1 MGAGAVGGY
10 FGARL
15 AAHGQDVTL
24 VARGAH
30 LAAMRER
37 GLTLRTPAGEERIAV
52 RGTDDPAA
60 AGPADLVLV
69 LVKLYDTAEAIE
81 RVRPAVGEDTVVV
94 SFQNGIVAPEALSE
108 AFGRERVAG
117 GVALIS
123 AVVAEPGVIAHRS
136 AFAKLVFGPLGG
148 AVPPALAAFA
158 RALDG
163 AGLEHEL
170 VDDISTRIWEKFV
183 FLTAVSAITA
193 LTRLPIG
200 PILADAR
207 SRALLRE
214 AVGEAF
220 AVAREREPAIAE
232 GMVDEVMAR
241 VATFAPDMQASMAD
255 DLAAGKRLELD
266 ELSGR
271 VVALGEAAGIATPV
285 HRTVVGALSPWRDG
299 PPAV

>member
-15 AAHGQDVTL
+15 AAGGEDVTL

-30 LAAMRER
+30 LAALRER
-37 GLTLRTPAGEERIAV
+37 GLVIRHPDGEDTIRV
-52 RGTDDPAA
+52 RATDE
-60 AGPADLVLV
+60 PADAGVADIVLV
-69 LVKLYDTAEAIE
+69 LVKLYDTREAIE
-81 RVRPAVGEDTVVV
+81 RVRPAVGPDTAVV
-94 SFQNGIVAPEALSE
+94 SFQNGVVAVEALSA

-136 AFAKLVFGPLGG
+136 RFAKLVFGPLDGP
-148 AVPPALAAFA
+148 VPPMLHRFA
-158 RALDG
+158 KAMQA

-170 VDDISTRIWEKFV
+170 AGDISRRIWEKFV
-183 FLTAVSAITA
+183 FLSAVSAITA

-200 PILADAR
+200 PILADPR
-207 SRALLRE
+207 SRALLRDALAE
-214 AVGEAF
+214 SH
-220 AVAREREPAIAE
+220 AVARSREPALAE
-232 GMVDEVMAR
+232 SLVDESMAR
-241 VATFAPDMQASMAD
+241 IAGFAPNMQASMAD
-255 DLAAGKRLELD
+255 DLHAGKRLELE

-285 HRTVVGALSPWRDG
+285 HRTVLAALSPWRNG
-299 PPAV
+299 PPAA